1 MKLTAIYMVFLVLLL
16 ATSLSA
22 QTQPQIFYVN
32 VYEGIYPD
40 IMNFYGANLTGA
52 TSHWTTVGQPGGRRA
67 SFTFDPVYYL
77 AHNPDLVAAY
87 GATGYAA
94 AANHFINQGLP
105 VEGRRGSLEFD
116 VKYYLSH
123 NADLAAA
130 YGTNYRAAADHFLS
144 TGLPSEGRQG
154 SADFNVKD
162 YINNY
167 PDVASGYGPTDYTD
181 AMMHWLRR
189 GKAFARQ
196 GFGALPAPTDCG
208 DGHTTEFATVPVAPA
223 PPTLPKITVA
233 HAGAF
238 VANTSVQYVNPPAGF
253 PALLTAVG
261 SNPAQG
267 QYTVASGVY
276 TFSAADAEAPLQISY
291 TLTPIPTGYSR
302 IFFNLRTDGQMGTGT
317 MADPFNASANAS
329 VMDVTLRHISEQTG
343 VVPNHENGNQNGNGP
358 NYGPYNLIV
367 CLNDT
372 GTFRTLGYY
381 DFFIDRMPTNGNAT
395 EHLLRDPDSPPASP
409 AGFSFNRNWHI
420 HGKCM
425 WLTSL
430 QLSAALQSPTAW
442 GFPAHTA
449 LGRVLGSHGDD
460 VGGVEVSDMTIDAN
474 YAGVRGSVQ
483 TNLEG
488 IFLRGSLGGNYI
500 HNIQVTNVSGETGIE
515 AFPILIQTITNK
527 SPLQNTNNQVKY
539 VFMNNLAT
547 SGMCTGIAIDK
558 AQTEVAYNVV
568 YGWSPAGFG
577 ICNAYG
583 GWDMDSSWFH
593 DNFAFNNTPAGFL
606 DDSLTNRNVTVEFNQ
621 IINPQRQG
629 ILVGGGGL
637 YDYYTIQWN
646 TIQIAQN
653 NVPGILFNGNVV
665 GATVTRNNITVSG
678 TPSGDT
684 GISFGGSN
692 TGNVFQ
698 YNQIASRF
706 GNAGVPGGNCVYFNW
721 NENSV
726 QLTNLPNTQ
735 SSPCAAPPQPY
746 ATMQTDGN
754 FVIYGPAGD
763 ALWSTQTAG
772 SGGAIIKLQD
782 DGNLVIYSEVWQ
794 AGTYATPSPGPFPAA
809 SCSIGTALHAP
820 QDLLANQCI
829 VSPKGQYFLL
839 MGSPAGPLFIYDQAH
854 GVGTW
859 GAPGSQNG
867 GVRASLQSDGN
878 FVVYNSSNVALWNSA
893 TYGTGVTLLD
903 MEDDGRIIL
912 YRPVWSIYQ
921 INGAPA
927 QDPPLP
933 GPPSGPIPSTRP
945 SCDVGTG
952 TGWTGVLGAG
962 QCFVSPNG
970 RFELLLQTDGG
981 LVLLDRSIDPAVAP
995 QAIWFQ

>member
-1 MKLTAIYMVFLVLLL
+1 MVFFVFLL

-52 TSHWTTVGQPGGRRA
+52 TSHWTNIGQPGGRRA

-94 AANHFINQGLP
+94 AANHFITQGLP

-123 NADLAAA
+123 NSDLAAQF
-130 YGTNYRAAADHFLS
+130 GTNYRAAADHFLS
-144 TGLPSEGRQG
+144 TGLPSQGRQG

-181 AMMHWLRR
+181 AMLHWLRR
-189 GKAFARQ
+189 GKAFGRQ

-223 PPTLPKITVA
+223 PPALPKITVA

-238 VANTSVQYVNPPAGF
+238 VSNTSVQYVNAPAGF
-253 PALLTAVG
+253 PLQLTAVG

-358 NYGPYNLIV
+358 DYGPYNLIV

-372 GTFRTLGYY
+372 GTFRTLGMY
-381 DFFIDRMPTNGNAT
+381 DYVIAQFITSDPVGG
-395 EHLLRDPDSPPASP
+395 HSLGDPDQPATAHP
-409 AGFSFNRNWHI
+409 AGFTFNRNWHI
-420 HGKCM
+420 HGKGM
-425 WLTSL
+425 WLTTL

-442 GFPAHTA
+442 GFPANTA

-488 IFLRGSLGGNYI
+488 IFLRGSAGGNYI

-539 VFMNNLAT
+539 VFMNNFAT

-952 TGWTGVLGAG
+952 TGWTGVLGPG

-981 LVLLDRSIDPAVAP
+981 LVELDRSIDPAVAP

>member
-1 MKLTAIYMVFLVLLL
+1 VKLAAWYVSILVILL

-32 VYEGIYPD
+32 VYEGVYPD

-52 TSHWTTVGQPGGRRA
+52 TSHWTSIGLPGGRRA
-67 SFTFDPVYYL
+67 SVTFDPVYYL

-123 NADLAAA
+123 NSDLAAA
-130 YGTNYRAAADHFLS
+130 YGTNYRAAADHFVG
-144 TGLPSEGRQG
+144 TGLPTEGRQG

-181 AMMHWLRR
+181 AMLHWLRR
-189 GKAFARQ
+189 GKAFGRH
-196 GFGALPAPTDCG
+196 GFGALPMSTDCG
-208 DGHTTEFATVPVAPA
+208 DGHTTEFVTVPAAAASPS
-223 PPTLPKITVA
+223 PTPSPTPIAVSVS
-233 HAGAF
+233 HAGAPGF
-238 VANTSVQYVNPPAGF
+238 ANTSVTYVNPPTGF
-253 PALLTAVG
+253 PALLTAVS
-261 SNPAQG
+261 SNPARG
-267 QYTVASGVY
+267 QYTVAAGVY
-276 TFSAADAEAPLQISY
+276 SFNYLDAEAPLQISY
-291 TLTPIPTGYSR
+291 SITPIPPGYSR
-302 IFFNLRTDGQMGTGT
+302 IFFNLRTDGLIGSGT
-317 MADPFNASANAS
+317 MADPFNASASAS
-329 VMDVTLRHISEQTG
+329 VMDVTLRHISEQDG
-343 VVPNHENGNQNGNGP
+343 VVPNNENGGGAP
-358 NYGPYNLIV
+358 YGPYNLIV

-381 DFFIDRMPTNGNAT
+381 DYVIDQFTANHGHSIRNPDTPPT
-395 EHLLRDPDSPPASP
+395 SP
-409 AGFSFNRNWHI
+409 AGFSFNNNWHI
-420 HGKCM
+420 HGKGM
-425 WLTSL
+425 WLTTL
-430 QLSAALQSPTAW
+430 QLSAALQNPTAW
-442 GFPAHTA
+442 GFPSGTA
-449 LGRVLGSHGDD
+449 LGRILGSHGDD
-460 VGGVEVSDMTIDAN
+460 VGGVEISDMTLDDN
-474 YAGVRGSVQ
+474 YNGVRGFVP
-483 TNLEG
+483 TNLEA

-527 SPLQNTNNQVKY
+527 SPLTNANNQVKY
-539 VFMNNLAT
+539 VFMNGFAT

-558 AQTEVAYNVV
+558 SQTEVAYNVV

-577 ICNAYG
+577 ICNAFG

-621 IINPQRQG
+621 IINPQTEG
-629 ILVGGGGL
+629 ILVGGGGI

-653 NVPGILFNGNVV
+653 NVAGILFNGNAV
-665 GATVTRNNITVSG
+665 GTMFTRNNITVSG
-678 TPSGDT
+678 SPSNSHGIWFGDKSVPPST
-684 GISFGGSN
+684 N

-698 YNQIASRF
+698 YNQISSHFDNRT
-706 GNAGVPGGNCVYFNW
+706 VPAGNCVYFNW

-754 FVIYGPAGD
+754 FVIYGPAG
-763 ALWSTQTAG
+763 APLWSTQTNG
-772 SGGAIIKLQD
+772 SGGAILKMQD
-782 DGNLVIYSEVWQ
+782 DGNLVIYAEVWQ

-809 SCSIGTALHAP
+809 SCSIGTILHAP
-820 QDLLANQCI
+820 QDLLANQCV

-839 MGSPAGPLFIYDQAH
+839 MGAPAGPLFIYDQAH

-867 GVRASLQSDGN
+867 GVKASLQSDGN
-878 FVVYNSSNVALWNSA
+878 FVVYNSSNTALWSSG
-893 TYGTGVTLLD
+893 TSGTGVKLLD

-912 YRPVWSIYQ
+912 YRPVWQS
-921 INGAPA
+921 NTGGGWNFAPVN
-927 QDPPLP
+927 PH
-933 GPPSGPIPSTRP
+933 P
-945 SCDVGTG
+945 SCDVGSG
-952 TGWTGVLGAG
+952 TGWTGVLGVG

-970 RFELLLQTDGG
+970 RFELLLQSDGE
-981 LVLLDRSIDPAVAP
+981 LVIYDRSVTPNQVL
-995 QAIWFQ
+995 WSN